1 MPLLFMP
8 GAGVFRRVVG
18 QKHCAG
24 AAALQGQKHFA
35 GAAALLGVARTGN
48 ISITVMIML
57 VNCNLDM
64 LFRESVVSNHSLVII
79 VVTVDP

>member
-8 GAGVFRRVVG
+8 GAGVFRRVV
-18 QKHCAG
+18 
-24 AAALQGQKHFA
+24 GQKHFA